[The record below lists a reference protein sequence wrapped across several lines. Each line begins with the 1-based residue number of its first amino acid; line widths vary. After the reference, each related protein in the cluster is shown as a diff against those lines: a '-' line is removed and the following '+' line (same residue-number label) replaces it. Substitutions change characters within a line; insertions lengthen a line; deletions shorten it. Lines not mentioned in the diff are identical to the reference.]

1 MTIHVSFATSYNK
14 PHLQAFEIAN
24 VNIYTQKIAH
34 MQIEDIN

>member
-1 MTIHVSFATSYNK
+1 MIIHVSFATSYNK

-24 VNIYTQKIAH
+24 VKIYTQKIAH